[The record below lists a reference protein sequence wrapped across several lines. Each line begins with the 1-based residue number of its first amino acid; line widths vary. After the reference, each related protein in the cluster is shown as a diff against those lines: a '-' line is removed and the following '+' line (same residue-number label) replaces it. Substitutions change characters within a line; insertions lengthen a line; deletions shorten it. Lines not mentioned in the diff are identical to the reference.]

1 MSKQVYLWKQK
12 DGTLIDVDQMSINH
26 LRNTLKMLMRNNDT
40 RKKSLQSNTF
50 KLNGD
55 MANEFNNNYI
65 EDEYSEMIDE
75 VITDFDLLN
84 Y

>member
-1 MSKQVYLWKQK
+1 MSKEIYYWKQK

-26 LRNTLKMLMRNNDT
+26 LRNTLKMLMRNNDA

-55 MANEFNNNYI
+55 MANEFNDNYI
-65 EDEYSEMIDE
+65 DDQYSDMIDE
-75 VITDFDLLN
+75 VMNDLLN

>member
-55 MANEFNNNYI
+55 MANEFNDNYI

>member
-1 MSKQVYLWKQK
+1 MSKEIYLWKQK

-26 LRNTLKMLMRNNDT
+26 LRNTLKMLMRNNDA

-55 MANEFNNNYI
+55 MANEFNDNYI
-65 EDEYSEMIDE
+65 DDEYSDMIDE
-75 VITDFDLLN
+75 VMNDLLN

>member
-1 MSKQVYLWKQK
+1 MSKEIYYWKQK
-12 DGTLIDVDQMSINH
+12 DGTLIDVDQMSITH
-26 LRNTLKMLMRNNDT
+26 LRNTLKMLMRNNEA

-55 MANEFNNNYI
+55 MANEFNDNYI
-65 EDEYSEMIDE
+65 DDEYSEMIDD
-75 VITDFDLLN
+75 VMNDLLN

>member
-1 MSKQVYLWKQK
+1 MNKEIYYWKQK

-26 LRNTLKMLMRNNDT
+26 LRNTLKMLMRNNEE

-55 MANEFNNNYI
+55 MANEFNDNYI
-65 EDEYSEMIDE
+65 DDEYSDMIDE
-75 VITDFDLLN
+75 VMNDLLN
-84 Y
+84 F

>member
-1 MSKQVYLWKQK
+1 MNKEIYYWKQK

-26 LRNTLKMLMRNNDT
+26 LRNTLKMLMRNNDA

-55 MANEFNNNYI
+55 MANEFNDNYI
-65 EDEYSEMIDE
+65 DDEYSEMIDE
-75 VITDFDLLN
+75 VMNDLLN
-84 Y
+84 F

>member
-26 LRNTLKMLMRNNDT
+26 LRNTLKMLMRNNDA

-55 MANEFNNNYI
+55 MANEFNDNYI
-65 EDEYSEMIDE
+65 DDQYSDMIDE
-75 VITDFDLLN
+75 VMNDLLN

>member
-1 MSKQVYLWKQK
+1 MSKEIYYWKQK

-26 LRNTLKMLMRNNDT
+26 LRNTLKMLMRNNDA

-55 MANEFNNNYI
+55 MANEFNDSYI
-65 EDEYSEMIDE
+65 EDEYSDMIDE
-75 VITDFDLLN
+75 VMNDLLN

>member
-1 MSKQVYLWKQK
+1 
-12 DGTLIDVDQMSINH
+12 
-26 LRNTLKMLMRNNDT
+26 MLMRNNDA

-55 MANEFNNNYI
+55 MANEFNDNYI
-65 EDEYSEMIDE
+65 DDEYSDMIDE
-75 VITDFDLLN
+75 VMNDLLN

>member
-1 MSKQVYLWKQK
+1 MSKEIYYWKQK

-26 LRNTLKMLMRNNDT
+26 LRNTLKMLMRNNEA

-55 MANEFNNNYI
+55 MANEFNDNYI
-65 EDEYSEMIDE
+65 DDEYSEMIDE
-75 VITDFDLLN
+75 VMNDLLDF
-84 Y
+84 

>member
-1 MSKQVYLWKQK
+1 MSKEIYYWKQK

-26 LRNTLKMLMRNNDT
+26 LRNTLKMLMRNNDA

-55 MANEFNNNYI
+55 MANEFNDNYI
-65 EDEYSEMIDE
+65 DDEYSEMIDE
-75 VITDFDLLN
+75 VMNDLLN

>member
-1 MSKQVYLWKQK
+1 MSKEIYYWKQK

-26 LRNTLKMLMRNNDT
+26 LRNTLKMLMRNNEA

-55 MANEFNNNYI
+55 MANEFNDNYI
-65 EDEYSEMIDE
+65 DDEYSEMIDE
-75 VITDFDLLN
+75 VMNDLLN
-84 Y
+84 F